1 MQTNSIPIF
10 LLNSSAT
17 KPQKP
22 HLFQC
27 LGSPCQPFRQH
38 KVYSFLPPPPHTHT
52 KKNHFSFS
60 SIKEDYQKKFKKQIN
75 KLNLIIRK
83 LGILKLR
90 VQEKERGVPVEKW
103 RRKAALALLML
114 LGCWRSLLKSEEEA
128 VRALLHRA
136 IFFPVLRRDLC
147 F

>member
-1 MQTNSIPIF
+1 MSTISTTQN
-10 LLNSSAT
+10 LLLS
-17 KPQKP
+17 
-22 HLFQC
+22 
-27 LGSPCQPFRQH
+27 
-38 KVYSFLPPPPHTHT
+38 PPPPHTQE
-52 KKNHFSFS
+52 KKHFSFS

-114 LGCWRSLLKSEEEA
+114 LGC
-128 VRALLHRA
+128 
-136 IFFPVLRRDLC
+136 
-147 F
+147 